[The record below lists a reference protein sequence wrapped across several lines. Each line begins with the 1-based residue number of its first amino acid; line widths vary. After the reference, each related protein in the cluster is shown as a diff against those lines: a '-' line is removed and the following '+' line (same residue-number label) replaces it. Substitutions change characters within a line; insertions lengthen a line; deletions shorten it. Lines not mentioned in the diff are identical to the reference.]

1 MKILF
6 RPILAFAITTTLA
19 ASSLAQTPAPIDL
32 RVLAINDFHGYLR
45 PPPGGITIADP
56 EDRTKKIT
64 VPAGGAE
71 HMATLVGQLREGHR
85 NTIFVAAGDLIGAS
99 PFLSAMFHDEPT
111 IEALSMMGLNISS
124 VGNHE
129 FDEGKD
135 ELLRMQHGGCHPT
148 DGCLGPHSFAGAKFR
163 YLAASTVE
171 KSSGKTVFPPYEI
184 RAFDGIPV
192 AFIGLTLR
200 GTPNLVSPVGI
211 AGLEFR
217 DEASTVNALI
227 PELKARGVEA
237 IVVLIHEGGLP
248 TGDYNECPGVSGP
261 IVDIVKKFDKA
272 VDVVV
277 TGHTHRAYV
286 CEIDGRLVTS
296 GDKYGTLV
304 TAIDL
309 KLDPTTRDVIS
320 AKADNSIVRTATLAK
335 NAEQTALIESY
346 DKLAAPIGSR
356 PAGAVA
362 ATLSR
367 VPNAAGESPLG
378 DIIAD
383 AQLAAT
389 SAEEKG
395 GAVIAFTNPGGVRA
409 EILRKEDGAVTYG
422 DLFASQPFRNQL
434 VTLTLTGK
442 QLKDMLEQQ
451 WLDPKRPRILQ
462 VSKGF
467 SYAWDGSKGDGERV
481 LPERMSLNGQAI
493 DPAASYRVTVNNF
506 LFVGGDGFTV
516 LTEGTAPQVGIYD
529 VDALHVYFAANSPV
543 GPATADRIIRVN

>member
-1 MKILF
+1 LAIL
-6 RPILAFAITTTLA
+6 IALA
-19 ASSLAQTPAPIDL
+19 APSRAKSPAPVDL
-32 RVLAINDFHGYLR
+32 RMLAINDFHGYLR
-45 PPPGGITIADP
+45 PFPGGITITDP
-56 EDRTKKIT
+56 EDKTKKVT
-64 VPAGGAE
+64 VAAGGAE
-71 HMATLVGQLREGHR
+71 HMATLVRELRQGHK
-85 NTIFVAAGDLIGAS
+85 NAIFVAAGDLIGAS

-111 IEALSMMGLNISS
+111 VEALSMMGLNISS

-135 ELLRMQHGGCHPT
+135 ELLRMQNGGCHPV
-148 DGCLGPHSFAGAKFR
+148 DKCQGPHPFAGAKFR
-163 YLAASTVE
+163 YLAASTFE
-171 KSSGKTVFPPYEI
+171 KTTGKTVLPAYEI
-184 RAFDGIPV
+184 REFDGIPV
-192 AFIGLTLR
+192 AFIGLTLK

-217 DEASTVNALI
+217 DEAETVNALV

-248 TGDYNECPGVSGP
+248 TGDYNDCPGIAGP

-304 TAIDL
+304 TAVDL
-309 KLDPTTRDVIS
+309 KLDPATRDVIS
-320 AKADNSIVRTATLAK
+320 ARANNNIVRTATLARDP
-335 NAEQTALIESY
+335 EQTALLEAY
-346 DKLAAPIGSR
+346 DKLAAPIANR
-356 PAGAVA
+356 PAGSVSA
-362 ATLSR
+362 ALSR

-389 SAEEKG
+389 SAEDKG
-395 GAVIAFTNPGGVRA
+395 AAVIAFTNPGGVRTD
-409 EILRKEDGAVTYG
+409 ITRKEDGAVTYA

-442 QLKDMLEQQ
+442 QIKDMLEQQ

-462 VSKGF
+462 VSRGF
-467 SYAWDGSKGDGERV
+467 SYAWDNSKPDGERV
-481 LPERMSLNGQAI
+481 LAGRMSLNGQLV

-506 LFVGGDGFTV
+506 LAVGGDGFTV
-516 LTEGTAPQVGIYD
+516 LTQGTAPLIGVYD
-529 VDALHVYFAANSPV
+529 TDALHAYFKANSPV
-543 GPATADRIIRVN
+543 GPTAADRIVRTN